1 MIISHVATLRRPR
14 AVRFSRGIDD
24 GNGAAVAREKIANS
38 NGVLNP
44 QSLTGYKGVG
54 ESKSLQ
60 LFHLKTDGPLHANFR
75 EIERGVFNE
84 TKKSKENQE
93 KRTKNREKKRQLVR
107 QEV

>member
-75 EIERGVFNE
+75 EIERGVSKMNM
-84 TKKSKENQE
+84 TKQ
-93 KRTKNREKKRQLVR
+93 TKHDKPRKTEKK
-107 QEV
+107 